1 VAHPLPDAPRGP
13 LFALPG
19 VLRARPS
26 AASARI
32 TTLGFGRCKHLAPGS
47 VPGGPYTRAV
57 GRALVLNAT
66 HQPLAVVA
74 ARRAVILVL
83 KDKAEVLVSNGQV
96 FRSEHLHVD
105 APSVLRLRM
114 FVKIPHRSHAPLTR
128 RAVFARDEWA
138 CQYCGASAE
147 NLDHVVPRSRGGAH
161 SWDNVVAACR
171 RCNSRKENRLI
182 EEVGLR
188 LARRPV
194 PPRDGFRLSIGRLEP
209 EWEPYL

>member
-1 VAHPLPDAPRGP
+1 M
-13 LFALPG
+13 
-19 VLRARPS
+19 
-26 AASARI
+26 
-32 TTLGFGRCKHLAPGS
+32 
-47 VPGGPYTRAV
+47 
-57 GRALVLNAT
+57 LNAS

-83 KDKAEVLVSNGQV
+83 KEKAEVLVSNGQV

-105 APSVLRLRM
+105 APSVLRLRA

-128 RAVFARDEWA
+128 RAVFARDEWT
-138 CQYCGASAE
+138 CQYCGATAE

-182 EEVGLR
+182 EDVGLR
-188 LARRPV
+188 LAHRPV
-194 PPRDGFRLSIGRLEP
+194 PPRTGSACRSDAWNPSGSRSSSSLNAALGPGRRASRRLNG
-209 EWEPYL
+209 

>member
-1 VAHPLPDAPRGP
+1 
-13 LFALPG
+13 
-19 VLRARPS
+19 
-26 AASARI
+26 
-32 TTLGFGRCKHLAPGS
+32 
-47 VPGGPYTRAV
+47 
-57 GRALVLNAT
+57 VLNAS

-83 KDKAEVLVSNGQV
+83 KDKAEVVVSNGQV

-105 APSVLRLRM
+105 APSVLRLRT

-161 SWDNVVAACR
+161 SWDNVGRGVPAVQLAQGEPADR
-171 RCNSRKENRLI
+171 GGRAPPGPPTGPPEGRVPTVDRASRAR
-182 EEVGLR
+182 VGALP
-188 LARRPV
+188 LASPGRPSLPPV
-194 PPRDGFRLSIGRLEP
+194 PRLNG
-209 EWEPYL
+209 